1 MKIGKIFP
9 KSAALLLAVGVLM
22 SCGCSVRFNTSQ
34 ESGVTE
40 SQVSDVTAEPQ
51 NSDII
56 AKPTSNG
63 SDGMEVTYGEF
74 NQQYLYFLTQY
85 GIEDDTLSDIA
96 DSCKEQ
102 RQTIIDSLIL
112 NKIFL
117 QKAKDMNVPE
127 LTEEEKASA
136 ADELNKQFEEQAKY
150 YGQKAL
156 AEEGGSDSSASDDN
170 RTGTTSDTSSESS
183 SEDSGD
189 SSSDTSLSEE
199 DLILVRGYQELDK
212 MLNKCGIT
220 RDDLLKWNEEYITI
234 TKVLDELVKDISHED
249 AEKRAADTI
258 KTLEDMYNSD
268 DRAYYFQAGYDKF
281 WVPEGARMIKHVLLG
296 FDTETQ
302 TRITALRKDGNDDE
316 ADALRAEKAA
326 EFTDKVAEV
335 EKLLDDNVDFNTIL
349 LNYSADASGSSAY
362 PDGYM
367 VVRDDDR
374 YVKEF
379 TEASFVLEKIGD
391 RTLCTSDY
399 GVHIM
404 IYASDAKPDE
414 DAVKEF
420 TENVLDQMRN
430 EAVGKKTE
438 EWLAEYNYEI
448 DHERLR
454 IEQDNSSSAS

>member
-1 MKIGKIFP
+1 MKIGKIFR
-9 KSAALLLAVGVLM
+9 KSAAVLLGAGVLLG
-22 SCGCSVRFNTSQ
+22 CGCSVRFNTQ
-34 ESGVTE
+34 NSGVNG
-40 SQVSDVTAEPQ
+40 SQDSGVSEPQ
-51 NSDII
+51 DSDIV
-56 AKPTSNG
+56 AKPTSGG
-63 SDGMEVTYGEF
+63 SDGMEITYGEF

-85 GIEDDTLSDIA
+85 GIEDDTLSDVA
-96 DSCKEQ
+96 DDCKEQ

-117 QKAKDMNVPE
+117 QKAKEMNVPE
-127 LTEEEKASA
+127 LTAEEKASA
-136 ADELNKQFEEQAKY
+136 AAELNKQFEEQAKY

-156 AEEGGSDSSASDDN
+156 DEEGGSDSSSDYD
-170 RTGTTSDTSSESS
+170 TGMGPTSDTSS
-183 SEDSGD
+183 DGLGD

-199 DLILVRGYQELDK
+199 DLIMVRGYQELDK

-220 RDDLLKWNEEYITI
+220 RDDLLRWNEDYLTI

-249 AEKRAADTI
+249 AEKRAAETI

-268 DRAYYFQAGYDKF
+268 DRAYYFQAGYDRF

-302 TRITALRKDGNDDE
+302 TQITALRKDGKDDE
-316 ADALRAEKAA
+316 ADALRAGKAA
-326 EFTDKVAEV
+326 EFTDRIAEV

-420 TENVLDQMRN
+420 TESVLDQMRN

-448 DHERLR
+448 EYETLR
-454 IEQDNSSSAS
+454 IDRQSSSAQ

>member
-1 MKIGKIFP
+1 MKIGKIFR
-9 KSAALLLAVGVLM
+9 KSAAALLTAGVLL

-34 ESGVTE
+34 DSG
-40 SQVSDVTAEPQ
+40 VTAEPQ
-51 NSDII
+51 DSDIV
-56 AKPTSNG
+56 AKPTANG
-63 SDGMEVTYGEF
+63 SDGMEITYGDF
-74 NQQYLYFLTQY
+74 KQQYLYFLTQY
-85 GIEDDTLSDIA
+85 GVEDDTLSDIA
-96 DSCKEQ
+96 DACKEQ

-156 AEEGGSDSSASDDN
+156 AEEGGSDSPTSDN
-170 RTGTTSDTSSESS
+170 RTGPTSDMSSEG
-183 SEDSGD
+183 SGD

-199 DLILVRGYQELDK
+199 DLIMVRGYQELDR
-212 MLNKCGIT
+212 MLGKCGIT
-220 RDDLLKWNEEYITI
+220 RDDLLRWNEEYHTI
-234 TKVLDELVKDISHED
+234 TKVMDELVKDISQED
-249 AEKRAADTI
+249 AEKRAAETI
-258 KTLEDMYNSD
+258 KLLEDMYNSD
-268 DRAYYFQAGYDKF
+268 DRAYYFQAGYDKL

-302 TRITALRKDGNDDE
+302 TRITALRKDGSDDE

-326 EFTDKVAEV
+326 EFTDKIAEV

-379 TEASFVLEKIGD
+379 TEASFVPEKVGD

-404 IYASDAKPDE
+404 IYASDAKPNE

-420 TENVLDQMRN
+420 TENVLAQMRN
-430 EAVGKKTE
+430 EAWGKKTD

-448 DHERLR
+448 DRERLR
-454 IEQDNSSSAS
+454 LGQENTSEAS